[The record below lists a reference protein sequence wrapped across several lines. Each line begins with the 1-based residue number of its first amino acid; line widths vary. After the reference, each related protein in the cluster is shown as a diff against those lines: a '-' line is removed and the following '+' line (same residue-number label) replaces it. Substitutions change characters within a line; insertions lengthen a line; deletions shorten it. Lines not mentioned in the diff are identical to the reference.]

1 MQKNREKH
9 VSKKIITQDS
19 IYMVQ
24 QFTYV
29 HEIAEISLFLRKST
43 RCGRTFFP
51 QKTIK
56 NPNIQ
61 NNNFSILHTI
71 FTMATKWAKLPLLHR
86 LSLKKSPIKKT

>member
-19 IYMVQ
+19 IYIVQ

-71 FTMATKWAKLPLLHR
+71 FTMGYKMGQASASPQTK
-86 LSLKKSPIKKT
+86 LKKISN